1 MSGFL
6 DEKTAMGFKE
16 DSEAP
21 TGLDTKGGENSGTS
35 LQTVK
40 IETTNIGAE
49 SVSFPP
55 RHQRKRKIPVFLRA
69 MFTDNYKPEE
79 IELTNLALPAFEEES
94 KEVGKT
100 G

>member
-16 DSEAP
+16 EAP
-21 TGLDTKGGENSGTS
+21 TGLDAKGNENSAAS

-40 IETTNIGAE
+40 IETTNISAE
-49 SVSFPP
+49 SVCFPP
-55 RHQRKRKIPVFLRA
+55 RHQRKRKIPAFLRA
-69 MFTDNYKPEE
+69 MFTDNSIYKPEE
-79 IELTNLALPAFEEES
+79 IELANLALPAFEEECN
-94 KEVGKT
+94 EVGKT